1 MTKTDE
7 LVGFGAGKGLLVF
20 LGITALVV
28 AGSFG
33 TAKLMG
39 ALSQRAIADAIQ
51 AKDTEI
57 AKIRKRYDLEVGS
70 LASRLEDREAHLTVL
85 EGEFVF
91 GGTTAGSY
99 SEKELRLQK
108 EYLKRKEA
116 ITQARTL
123 PILTAQIDEL
133 RPKYKDSQ
141 WEKAKV
147 PDLPDSRTMARW
159 FYEAGREVDINPMVL
174 IAVAWVESRFRP
186 DICHGLKQS
195 EAGAIGCMQIMPLHV
210 GRFEFI
216 KDVKELSNNMQ
227 LNILTGGYVL
237 REYLD
242 HKYAG
247 QASNQL
253 KAALRLYNYGPK
265 NYGSRMKKK
274 AKFNK
279 YAETVIEKADVLFDG
294 ADPLRQKFGPEN
306 DPAKFLIEPLAM
318 NELRPVDN
326 EGNW

>member
-20 LGITALVV
+20 LGITLLVV
-28 AGSFG
+28 LSCFG
-33 TAKLMG
+33 TAKLVG
-39 ALSQRAIADAIQ
+39 YLGQQTLTKAIQ
-51 AKDTEI
+51 KKDIEI
-57 AKIRKRYDLEVGS
+57 AKIEKISDLEIRS
-70 LASRLEDREAHLTVL
+70 LESLLKNQEAHLTVL

-123 PILTAQIDEL
+123 PILTAQIEEL
-133 RPKYKDSQ
+133 RPKYKNSQ

-216 KDVKELSNNMQ
+216 KDVKELSNDMQ

-265 NYGSRMKKK
+265 NYGSRIKKK
-274 AKFNK
+274 AKFNT
-279 YAETVIEKADVLFDG
+279 YAETVIEKAETLFDG
-294 ADPLRQKFGPEN
+294 ADPLREKFGPEN

>member
-1 MTKTDE
+1 MEYKRMTKTDE
-7 LVGFGAGKGLLVF
+7 LVGFGAGKGFLVF
-20 LGITALVV
+20 LGITLLVV
-28 AGSFG
+28 LSCFG
-33 TAKLMG
+33 TAKLVG
-39 ALSQRAIADAIQ
+39 YLGQQTLTAAIQ
-51 AKDTEI
+51 KKDEEI
-57 AKIRKRYDLEVGS
+57 AKIKKRAGLE
-70 LASRLEDREAHLTVL
+70 
-85 EGEFVF
+85 
-91 GGTTAGSY
+91 
-99 SEKELRLQK
+99 
-108 EYLKRKEA
+108 KEA

-123 PILTAQIDEL
+123 PILTAQIEEL
-133 RPKYKDSQ
+133 RPKYKNSQ

-279 YAETVIEKADVLFDG
+279 YAETVIEKAETLFDG
-294 ADPLRQKFGPEN
+294 ADPLREKFGPEN